1 MTNEQKEYYEAV
13 FDEVITINGLV
24 IWLTSISDRTDELP
38 IRQQEL
44 FYELLEKSSK
54 RLSELKT
61 DLRKKRV
68 EFGDIDPDEIDD
80 EYDEFDDRA

>member
-1 MTNEQKEYYEAV
+1 MTNEQKKYYEAV

-68 EFGDIDPDEIDD
+68 EFGEIDPDEIDD